1 MSDEPLRVTVGSDG
15 RVEVAGC
22 GLVLALEPEDG
33 QVSVLVFGGDVLLG
47 HLRLARWVRGCAGG
61 DVAGDGGGMA
71 GVAPCAAA
79 TRART
84 RCAASGC

>member
-22 GLVLALEPEDG
+22 GLVLALGPDDG

-47 HLRLARWVRGCAGG
+47 HLRLARDGVEIAQAGQLRGTL
-61 DVAGDGGGMA
+61 VEW
-71 GVAPCAAA
+71 P
-79 TRART
+79 R
-84 RCAASGC
+84 

>member
-1 MSDEPLRVTVGSDG
+1 MSDEPALRVTVGSDG

-47 HLRLARWVRGCAGG
+47 HLRIWRDGCEVAQAGTWRGTVVEWPA
-61 DVAGDGGGMA
+61 
-71 GVAPCAAA
+71 
-79 TRART
+79 
-84 RCAASGC
+84 

>member
-22 GLVLALEPEDG
+22 GLVLALEPDDG

-47 HLRLARWVRGCAGG
+47 HLRLARDGVEVAQAGEWRLTL
-61 DVAGDGGGMA
+61 VEW
-71 GVAPCAAA
+71 P
-79 TRART
+79 R
-84 RCAASGC
+84 